1 MEHEV
6 FVPVEAQRLRE
17 VLDDPARVARAVPGL
32 QHDAGAEPVTGRL
45 KVRIG
50 GSSITYRGSVRVS
63 AQDDGVYAVEGEAS
77 ESRGDGTVRLSLRL
91 TPRPAD
97 AGTAL
102 VVTGTATADGRVTD
116 LPQDAVTSAVTRL
129 LNRFAENLAT
139 AAEEPAPP
147 DSPEQLTAG
156 DAAENTPGLRE
167 SPERLGAG
175 DAAED
180 APGLRESPERL
191 GAGDAAEDA
200 PGPPESPEQLAV
212 GGAED
217 AQGLRESPE
226 QLAAGD
232 AAEDAQGL
240 RESPEQL
247 AAGDA
252 AEDAQGP
259 PESPEQL
266 AVGDFEPGA
275 TTDFE
280 TTPDAEDAPP
290 PPPQQPSDT
299 VPDTPSEPATASGPS
314 AEGGPAAGTTPAP
327 EGASGPGTEPGPD
340 AVSGPE
346 GDASPGTEPASDTT
360 PAPEGDGQGGE
371 SAPDAVPGPGA
382 GTGPEPASPRD
393 AESAPEPEA
402 SGTGPVPPTPEPLDA
417 EFGGGIDGR
426 PLPGDDDD
434 DSLAEAA
441 HARRTMIGR
450 SAEEVDHAPPRG
462 RYAPVPAPQTVA
474 SSAPLRW
481 AAPAA
486 ALAVASAVVA
496 IRALRRRR

>member
-91 TPRPAD
+91 TLRPAD

-156 DAAENTPGLRE
+156 DAAEAVPPE
-167 SPERLGAG
+167 SPEQLGAG

-180 APGLRESPERL
+180 AQGPPESPEQL

-200 PGPPESPEQLAV
+200 QGPRESPEQLAAGDAAENTPGPPEPPEQLAV

-217 AQGLRESPE
+217 AQGP
-226 QLAAGD
+226 
-232 AAEDAQGL
+232 

-360 PAPEGDGQGGE
+360 PAPEGEGQGGE
-371 SAPDAVPGPGA
+371 SAPDAVPGRGA

>member
-17 VLDDPARVARAVPGL
+17 VLGDPARVARAVPGL

-63 AQDDGVYAVEGEAS
+63 ARDDGGYAVEGEAS

-97 AGTAL
+97 TGTTL
-102 VVTGTATADGRVTD
+102 VVTGTATADGRVKD

-129 LNRFAENLAT
+129 LTRFAENLAAATKEDT
-139 AAEEPAPP
+139 A
-147 DSPEQLTAG
+147 
-156 DAAENTPGLRE
+156 
-167 SPERLGAG
+167 
-175 DAAED
+175 
-180 APGLRESPERL
+180 
-191 GAGDAAEDA
+191 
-200 PGPPESPEQLAV
+200 PPESPEQLA
-212 GGAED
+212 A
-217 AQGLRESPE
+217 
-226 QLAAGD
+226 
-232 AAEDAQGL
+232 
-240 RESPEQL
+240 
-247 AAGDA
+247 
-252 AEDAQGP
+252 
-259 PESPEQL
+259 
-266 AVGDFEPGA
+266 GDFEPGA

-290 PPPQQPSDT
+290 PPPERGSGAA
-299 VPDTPSEPATASGPS
+299 PDEPTGPPTPPGTG
-314 AEGGPAAGTTPAP
+314 AEGGPAASTPPAPEGVSGPEAEPGSDAVSAREGDASSETGPAPGTTPASEGDGP
-327 EGASGPGTEPGPD
+327 EGESAPD
-340 AVSGPE
+340 AVPGPE
-346 GDASPGTEPASDTT
+346 
-360 PAPEGDGQGGE
+360 GE
-371 SAPDAVPGPGA
+371 SAPDAVPGPGI
-382 GTGPEPASPRD
+382 EPG
-393 AESAPEPEA
+393 AEPAPEPEA
-402 SGTGPVPPTPEPLDA
+402 PDAPDSGAVPATPEPLDA
-417 EFGGGIDGR
+417 DFTGGIDGR

-462 RYAPVPAPQTVA
+462 RYAPVPAPQTVS

>member
-156 DAAENTPGLRE
+156 DAAENTPG
-167 SPERLGAG
+167 
-175 DAAED
+175 
-180 APGLRESPERL
+180 
-191 GAGDAAEDA
+191 
-200 PGPPESPEQLAV
+200 PPEPPEQLAV
-212 GGAED
+212 GG
-217 AQGLRESPE
+217 
-226 QLAAGD
+226 
-232 AAEDAQGL
+232 AEDAQGL

-299 VPDTPSEPATASGPS
+299 VPDTPSKPATASGPS

>member
-116 LPQDAVTSAVTRL
+116 LPQEAVTSAVTRL
-129 LNRFAENLAT
+129 LNRFAENLAA
-139 AAEEPAPP
+139 AAEEKAVPP
-147 DSPEQLTAG
+147 GSPEQVAAG
-156 DAAENTPGLRE
+156 DAEEAV
-167 SPERLGAG
+167 
-175 DAAED
+175 
-180 APGLRESPERL
+180 
-191 GAGDAAEDA
+191 
-200 PGPPESPEQLAV
+200 PP
-212 GGAED
+212 
-217 AQGLRESPE
+217 ESPE

-232 AAEDAQGL
+232 AEDAAPP
-240 RESPEQL
+240 ESPEQL

-252 AEDAQGP
+252 EDAAP

-266 AVGDFEPGA
+266 AAGDFEPGA

-280 TTPDAEDAPP
+280 TTPDAEDTPP
-290 PPPQQPSDT
+290 PPPQQRSDAA
-299 VPDTPSEPATASGPS
+299 PDEQSGPATAPEPPS
-314 AEGGPAAGTTPAP
+314 P
-327 EGASGPGTEPGPD
+327 SD
-340 AVSGPE
+340 A
-346 GDASPGTEPASDTT
+346 
-360 PAPEGDGQGGE
+360 
-371 SAPDAVPGPGA
+371 
-382 GTGPEPASPRD
+382 GPEPASPSD
-393 AESAPEPEA
+393 AGPEPA
-402 SGTGPVPPTPEPLDA
+402 SPSDAGPVPSTPEPLDA
-417 EFGGGIDGR
+417 DLSDDIDGR
-426 PLPGDDDD
+426 PLPGDDED

>member
-147 DSPEQLTAG
+147 ESPEQLTAG
-156 DAAENTPGLRE
+156 DAAEAVPPE
-167 SPERLGAG
+167 SPEQLGA
-175 DAAED
+175 
-180 APGLRESPERL
+180 R
-191 GAGDAAEDA
+191 DAAEDA
-200 PGPPESPEQLAV
+200 PGPPEPPEQLAV

-217 AQGLRESPE
+217 AQGPRESPE
-226 QLAAGD
+226 QLGAGD
-232 AAEDAQGL
+232 AAEDAQGP

-247 AAGDA
+247 GAGDA
-252 AEDAQGP
+252 TEDAQGP

-280 TTPDAEDAPP
+280 TTPDAKDAPP

-314 AEGGPAAGTTPAP
+314 AEGGPAAGTAPAP

-360 PAPEGDGQGGE
+360 PAPEGDGQEGE
-371 SAPDAVPGPGA
+371 SAPDAVPGRGA

>member
-17 VLDDPARVARAVPGL
+17 VLGDPARVARAVPGL

-63 AQDDGVYAVEGEAS
+63 ARDDGGYAVEGEAS

-97 AGTAL
+97 TGTTL
-102 VVTGTATADGRVTD
+102 VVTGTATADGRVKD

-129 LNRFAENLAT
+129 LTRFAENLAT
-139 AAEEPAPP
+139 ATKE
-147 DSPEQLTAG
+147 DTA
-156 DAAENTPGLRE
+156 
-167 SPERLGAG
+167 
-175 DAAED
+175 
-180 APGLRESPERL
+180 
-191 GAGDAAEDA
+191 
-200 PGPPESPEQLAV
+200 PPES
-212 GGAED
+212 ED
-217 AQGLRESPE
+217 AAPPESEDAAPPESPE

-232 AAEDAQGL
+232 AEAAPP
-240 RESPEQL
+240 ESPEQL

-252 AEDAQGP
+252 EAAP

-266 AVGDFEPGA
+266 AAGDFEPGV

-290 PPPQQPSDT
+290 PPPERGSGAAPDEPT
-299 VPDTPSEPATASGPS
+299 GPPVPPGPS
-314 AEGGPAAGTTPAP
+314 AEGGPAANTPPAP
-327 EGASGPGTEPGPD
+327 EGASGPGAEPAPN
-340 AVSGPE
+340 ALPGPE
-346 GDASPGTEPASDTT
+346 GNASPDAP
-360 PAPEGDGQGGE
+360 PAPEGASGPGAEPGSDAV
-371 SAPDAVPGPGA
+371 SAPDAVPGPEGKSA
-382 GTGPEPASPRD
+382 PDAVPGQGIEPGSEP
-393 AESAPEPEA
+393 APEPDA
-402 SGTGPVPPTPEPLDA
+402 PDAPDAGAVPATPEPLDA
-417 EFGGGIDGR
+417 EFTGGIDGR

-462 RYAPVPAPQTVA
+462 RYAPVPAPQTVS

>member
-17 VLDDPARVARAVPGL
+17 VLGDPARVARAVPGL

-63 AQDDGVYAVEGEAS
+63 ARDDGGYAVEGEAS

-97 AGTAL
+97 TGTTL
-102 VVTGTATADGRVTD
+102 VVTGTATADGRVKD

-129 LNRFAENLAT
+129 LTRFAENLAT
-139 AAEEPAPP
+139 ATKE
-147 DSPEQLTAG
+147 DTA
-156 DAAENTPGLRE
+156 
-167 SPERLGAG
+167 
-175 DAAED
+175 
-180 APGLRESPERL
+180 
-191 GAGDAAEDA
+191 
-200 PGPPESPEQLAV
+200 PPES
-212 GGAED
+212 ED
-217 AQGLRESPE
+217 AAPPESPE

-232 AAEDAQGL
+232 AEAAPP
-240 RESPEQL
+240 ESPEQL

-252 AEDAQGP
+252 EAAP

-266 AVGDFEPGA
+266 AAGDFEPGV

-290 PPPQQPSDT
+290 PPPERGSGAAPDEPT
-299 VPDTPSEPATASGPS
+299 GPPVPPGPS
-314 AEGGPAAGTTPAP
+314 AEGGPAANTPPAP
-327 EGASGPGTEPGPD
+327 EGASGPGAEPAPN
-340 AVSGPE
+340 ALPGPE
-346 GDASPGTEPASDTT
+346 GNASPDAP
-360 PAPEGDGQGGE
+360 PAPEGASGPGAEPGSDAV
-371 SAPDAVPGPGA
+371 SAPDAVPGPEG
-382 GTGPEPASPRD
+382 
-393 AESAPEPEA
+393 ESAPDAAPGQGIEPGSEPA
-402 SGTGPVPPTPEPLDA
+402 PEPDAPDAPDSGAVPATPEPLDA
-417 EFGGGIDGR
+417 EFTGGIDGR

-462 RYAPVPAPQTVA
+462 RYAPVPAPQTVS

>member
-129 LNRFAENLAT
+129 LNRFAENLAA
-139 AAEEPAPP
+139 AAEEAVPP
-147 DSPEQLTAG
+147 
-156 DAAENTPGLRE
+156 E
-167 SPERLGAG
+167 SPERLVAG
-175 DAAED
+175 DAE
-180 APGLRESPERL
+180 E
-191 GAGDAAEDA
+191 
-200 PGPPESPEQLAV
+200 AV
-212 GGAED
+212 
-217 AQGLRESPE
+217 QPESPE

-232 AAEDAQGL
+232 AAENTPVPPEPSEQLSVGGAEDAQGP

-247 AAGDA
+247 GAGDA

-314 AEGGPAAGTTPAP
+314 AEGGPAAGTASAP
-327 EGASGPGTEPGPD
+327 EGDSGPGTEPGPD

-382 GTGPEPASPRD
+382 ETGPEPASPRD
-393 AESAPEPEA
+393 AESAPEQEA

>member
-17 VLDDPARVARAVPGL
+17 VLGDPARVARAVPGL

-50 GSSITYRGSVRVS
+50 GCSITYRGSVRVS
-63 AQDDGVYAVEGEAS
+63 ARDDGGYAVEGEAS

-97 AGTAL
+97 TGTTL
-102 VVTGTATADGRVTD
+102 VVTGTATADGRVKD

-129 LNRFAENLAT
+129 LTRFAENLAT
-139 AAEEPAPP
+139 ATKE
-147 DSPEQLTAG
+147 DTA
-156 DAAENTPGLRE
+156 
-167 SPERLGAG
+167 
-175 DAAED
+175 
-180 APGLRESPERL
+180 
-191 GAGDAAEDA
+191 
-200 PGPPESPEQLAV
+200 PPES
-212 GGAED
+212 ED
-217 AQGLRESPE
+217 AAPPESPE

-232 AAEDAQGL
+232 AEAAPP
-240 RESPEQL
+240 ESPEQL
-247 AAGDA
+247 AAGD
-252 AEDAQGP
+252 
-259 PESPEQL
+259 
-266 AVGDFEPGA
+266 FEPGV

-290 PPPQQPSDT
+290 PPPERGSGAA
-299 VPDTPSEPATASGPS
+299 PDE
-314 AEGGPAAGTTPAP
+314 
-327 EGASGPGTEPGPD
+327 D
-340 AVSGPE
+340 
-346 GDASPGTEPASDTT
+346 
-360 PAPEGDGQGGE
+360 GE
-371 SAPDAVPGPGA
+371 SAP
-382 GTGPEPASPRD
+382 GTDS
-393 AESAPEPEA
+393 
-402 SGTGPVPPTPEPLDA
+402 VPPTPEPLDA
-417 EFGGGIDGR
+417 EFTSGIDGR

-462 RYAPVPAPQTVA
+462 RYAPVPAPQTVS

>member
-17 VLDDPARVARAVPGL
+17 VLGDPARVARAVPGL

-63 AQDDGVYAVEGEAS
+63 ARDDGGYAVEGEAS

-97 AGTAL
+97 TGTTL
-102 VVTGTATADGRVTD
+102 VVTGTATADGRVKD

-129 LNRFAENLAT
+129 LTRFAENLAT
-139 AAEEPAPP
+139 ATKE
-147 DSPEQLTAG
+147 DTA
-156 DAAENTPGLRE
+156 
-167 SPERLGAG
+167 
-175 DAAED
+175 
-180 APGLRESPERL
+180 
-191 GAGDAAEDA
+191 
-200 PGPPESPEQLAV
+200 PPES
-212 GGAED
+212 ED
-217 AQGLRESPE
+217 AAPPESPE

-232 AAEDAQGL
+232 AEAAPP
-240 RESPEQL
+240 ESPEQL
-247 AAGDA
+247 AAGD
-252 AEDAQGP
+252 
-259 PESPEQL
+259 
-266 AVGDFEPGA
+266 FEPGV

-290 PPPQQPSDT
+290 PPPERGSGAAPDEPT
-299 VPDTPSEPATASGPS
+299 GPPVPPGPS
-314 AEGGPAAGTTPAP
+314 AEGGPAANTPPAP
-327 EGASGPGTEPGPD
+327 EGASGPGAEPAPN
-340 AVSGPE
+340 ALPGPE
-346 GDASPGTEPASDTT
+346 GNASPDAP
-360 PAPEGDGQGGE
+360 PAPEGASGPGAEPGSDAVSASGGDASSETGPAPGTTPASEGDGPEGV
-371 SAPDAVPGPGA
+371 SAPDAVPGPEGVSA
-382 GTGPEPASPRD
+382 SDAVPGPEGVSASD
-393 AESAPEPEA
+393 AVPGPEGESAPDAAPGQGIEPGSEPA
-402 SGTGPVPPTPEPLDA
+402 PEPDAPDAPDAGAVPATPEPLDA
-417 EFGGGIDGR
+417 EFTGGIDGR

-462 RYAPVPAPQTVA
+462 RYAPVPAPQTVS

>member
-17 VLDDPARVARAVPGL
+17 VLGDPARVARAVPGL

-50 GSSITYRGSVRVS
+50 GCSITYRGSVRVS
-63 AQDDGVYAVEGEAS
+63 ARDDGGYAVEGEAS

-97 AGTAL
+97 TGTTL
-102 VVTGTATADGRVTD
+102 VVTGTATADGRVKD

-129 LNRFAENLAT
+129 LTRFAENLAT
-139 AAEEPAPP
+139 ATKE
-147 DSPEQLTAG
+147 DTA
-156 DAAENTPGLRE
+156 
-167 SPERLGAG
+167 
-175 DAAED
+175 
-180 APGLRESPERL
+180 
-191 GAGDAAEDA
+191 
-200 PGPPESPEQLAV
+200 PPES
-212 GGAED
+212 ED
-217 AQGLRESPE
+217 AAPPESPE

-232 AAEDAQGL
+232 AEAAPP
-240 RESPEQL
+240 ESPEQL
-247 AAGDA
+247 AAGD
-252 AEDAQGP
+252 
-259 PESPEQL
+259 
-266 AVGDFEPGA
+266 FEPGV

-290 PPPQQPSDT
+290 PPPERGSGAAPDEPT
-299 VPDTPSEPATASGPS
+299 GPPVPPGPS
-314 AEGGPAAGTTPAP
+314 AEGGPAANTPPAP
-327 EGASGPGTEPGPD
+327 EGASGPGAEPGSD
-340 AVSGPE
+340 AVSAPE
-346 GDASPGTEPASDTT
+346 GDASSETGPAPGTT
-360 PAPEGDGQGGE
+360 PASEGDGPEGE
-371 SAPDAVPGPGA
+371 SAPDAAPGQGIEPGS
-382 GTGPEPASPRD
+382 EP
-393 AESAPEPEA
+393 APEPDA
-402 SGTGPVPPTPEPLDA
+402 PDAPDAGAVPATPEPLDA
-417 EFGGGIDGR
+417 EFTGGIDGR

-462 RYAPVPAPQTVA
+462 RYAPVPAPQTVS

>member
-147 DSPEQLTAG
+147 
-156 DAAENTPGLRE
+156 E
-167 SPERLGAG
+167 S
-175 DAAED
+175 
-180 APGLRESPERL
+180 
-191 GAGDAAEDA
+191 
-200 PGPPESPEQLAV
+200 PESPEQLAV

-226 QLAAGD
+226 QLGAGD

-240 RESPEQL
+240 RESPEQLGAGDATEDAQGPQESPEQLTAGDAAENTPGPPEPPEQLAVGGAEDAPGLRESPERL

-426 PLPGDDDD
+426 PLPGDD
-434 DSLAEAA
+434 SLAEAA

>member
-17 VLDDPARVARAVPGL
+17 VLGDPARVARAVPGL

-63 AQDDGVYAVEGEAS
+63 ARDDGGYAVEGEAS

-97 AGTAL
+97 TGTTL
-102 VVTGTATADGRVTD
+102 VVTGTATADGRVKD

-129 LNRFAENLAT
+129 LTRFAENLAT
-139 AAEEPAPP
+139 ATKEDTTPPEPEDTTPP
-147 DSPEQLTAG
+147 
-156 DAAENTPGLRE
+156 E
-167 SPERLGAG
+167 S
-175 DAAED
+175 ED
-180 APGLRESPERL
+180 TT
-191 GAGDAAEDA
+191 
-200 PGPPESPEQLAV
+200 PPESPEQLAA
-212 GGAED
+212 GEAEGAVPPEP
-217 AQGLRESPE
+217 REE
-226 QLAAGD
+226 LAAG
-232 AAEDAQGL
+232 E
-240 RESPEQL
+240 
-247 AAGDA
+247 AG
-252 AEDAQGP
+252 GTVP

-266 AVGDFEPGA
+266 AAGDFEPGA

-290 PPPQQPSDT
+290 PPPERGSGAA
-299 VPDTPSEPATASGPS
+299 PDEDGES
-314 AEGGPAAGTTPAP
+314 AAGTD
-327 EGASGPGTEPGPD
+327 S
-340 AVSGPE
+340 
-346 GDASPGTEPASDTT
+346 
-360 PAPEGDGQGGE
+360 
-371 SAPDAVPGPGA
+371 
-382 GTGPEPASPRD
+382 
-393 AESAPEPEA
+393 
-402 SGTGPVPPTPEPLDA
+402 VPPTPEPLDA
-417 EFGGGIDGR
+417 EFTSGIDGR

-462 RYAPVPAPQTVA
+462 RYAPVPAPQTVS

>member
-91 TPRPAD
+91 TLRPAD

-156 DAAENTPGLRE
+156 DVEEADPPESPESPEQLAVGGAEDAPGLRE
-167 SPERLGAG
+167 SPEQLGAG
-175 DAAED
+175 DAAEDAQGPQESPEQLTAGDAAENTPGPPESPEQLAVGGAED

-191 GAGDAAEDA
+191 GAGDAAEEPA
-200 PGPPESPEQLAV
+200 
-212 GGAED
+212 
-217 AQGLRESPE
+217 
-226 QLAAGD
+226 
-232 AAEDAQGL
+232 
-240 RESPEQL
+240 
-247 AAGDA
+247 
-252 AEDAQGP
+252 P

-299 VPDTPSEPATASGPS
+299 VPDTPSEPATAPGPS

-327 EGASGPGTEPGPD
+327 EGASGPGTEPEPD

-371 SAPDAVPGPGA
+371 SAPDAVPGRGA